1 MYLSENLETPVWG
14 EYEVAVCGGGI
25 AGISAALAAAR
36 QGKKTVLLEQ
46 QYLLGGLATA
56 GLVTIYLPLCDG
68 MGRQISFGIAEE
80 LLRLSIRDG
89 AEARYPENWLENKG
103 TRTECDPRFQ
113 VQFNPHLF
121 ASHAEAL
128 LLREGVD
135 LLYGTRVTDVRVED
149 SYIRCL
155 FVENKSGRG
164 AFLVRSVVDATGD
177 CDVALRAGAPTETFL
192 AGNKLS
198 SWYYSL
204 GKDGYRLN
212 LQDWVDPPA
221 GEAEKGPSPKD
232 RRFDGLEAKSLTEQT
247 VLSHRS
253 VYHDFLRKR
262 KEDPSYV
269 PTCLPSIPQVRM
281 TRKLRGKCELSEA
294 DSHRHCE
301 SSVGMVS
308 NWRSRGPVYEV
319 PFEALFCPEIR
330 NLLCAGRCIS
340 TDQSLWNILRV
351 IPCCAVTGEAAGT
364 AAAMTDD
371 LPRLSVSELQKR
383 LRQRGVVLHEK
394 DLPPPRAGEGPC
406 PAEALEK

>member
-121 ASHAEAL
+121 AIHAEAL

-164 AFLVRSVVDATGD
+164 AL
-177 CDVALRAGAPTETFL
+177 
-192 AGNKLS
+192 
-198 SWYYSL
+198 W
-204 GKDGYRLN
+204 
-212 LQDWVDPPA
+212 
-221 GEAEKGPSPKD
+221 
-232 RRFDGLEAKSLTEQT
+232 
-247 VLSHRS
+247 
-253 VYHDFLRKR
+253 
-262 KEDPSYV
+262 
-269 PTCLPSIPQVRM
+269 
-281 TRKLRGKCELSEA
+281 SEA
-294 DSHRHCE
+294 WW
-301 SSVGMVS
+301 M
-308 NWRSRGPVYEV
+308 P
-319 PFEALFCPEIR
+319 
-330 NLLCAGRCIS
+330 
-340 TDQSLWNILRV
+340 RV
-351 IPCCAVTGEAAGT
+351 IATWPFGQA
-364 AAAMTDD
+364 
-371 LPRLSVSELQKR
+371 
-383 LRQRGVVLHEK
+383 
-394 DLPPPRAGEGPC
+394 PPPRPFWRATSFPLGIIPWERTAIG
-406 PAEALEK
+406 